1 MGTPGYDFCMDVVA
15 MTFASGWASG
25 LNAYATVFLLGMIGR
40 LGGVEGIP
48 LGFQRTDVL
57 VIMGILAVVE
67 FFADKIPYLDS
78 AWDAVSTFIRPV
90 AGALIGA
97 LLAGANGD
105 LLPMAMGALGGVT
118 ALISH
123 VARSGVRLAVN
134 TSPEPLSNIGASLA
148 GDAALV
154 GVISLA
160 IAYPVQAAILAA
172 VLLIATIALAI
183 LLLAQIRKGVAAFR
197 TWLATR

>member
-1 MGTPGYDFCMDVVA
+1 MEVVA
-15 MTFASGWASG
+15 LTFASGWASG
-25 LNAYATVFLLGMIGR
+25 INAYATVFLLGIIGR
-40 LGGVEGIP
+40 FGAIDGIP
-48 LGFQRTDVL
+48 EGFQRTDVL
-57 VIMGILAVVE
+57 VIMGILALAE

-78 AWDAVSTFIRPV
+78 VWDAISTFIRPA

-118 ALISH
+118 ALVSH
-123 VARSGVRLAVN
+123 AAKSGVRLAVN

-154 GVISLA
+154 TVISLA

-172 VLLIATIALAI
+172 ILLAGTIALAV
-183 LLLAQIRKGVAAFR
+183 L
-197 TWLATR
+197 LATRIRRGVTALRAWLAAR